1 MTYQTL
7 AVFGG
12 SFNPP
17 HVAHQ
22 MVCLYV
28 LETYAVD
35 AVIVVPTW
43 RHPFDKELA
52 PFTDR
57 MEMCRRS
64 MAGLGPRVEVSSIE
78 EEIGGEASLTLVTL
92 QALQAQRPGFRL
104 RLVIGADILPERE
117 KWYRWPEIEKLA
129 PPIVV
134 GRQGYPS
141 PAGTP
146 AVEVPGVSST
156 AIRERL
162 ARGESIAGLVPRA
175 VAVYIAERGLYR

>member
-1 MTYQTL
+1 MMRAA

-35 AVIVVPTW
+35 QMIVVPTW

-52 PFTDR
+52 PFADR
-57 MEMCRRS
+57 MEMTRKA
-64 MAGLGPRVEVSSIE
+64 MAALGPRVEVSAIE
-78 EEIGGEASLTLVTL
+78 EEIGGESSRTLATL
-92 QALQAQRPGFRL
+92 EALQARAPETKL
-104 RLVIGADILPERE
+104 RLVIGADILPERH
-117 KWYRWPEIEKLA
+117 KWWRWSDIEKLA

-134 GRQGYPS
+134 GRQGYDS
-141 PAGTP
+141 PPNTP
-146 AVEVPGVSST
+146 HVEVPGVSST

-162 ARGESIAGLVPRA
+162 ARGESIAGLVPRS
-175 VAVYIAERGLYR
+175 VAVHIAEQELYR